1 MRPVYPGPMRFYNR
15 RISLS
20 ALTLLALAACGG
32 SSNVYQGM
40 DADALYRMAAT
51 EYAEGEYG
59 NAVDA
64 LDRLLLSYADWNRV
78 PDARML
84 LSHAHYGDGDYL
96 TARSEYVR
104 FLDRYSGHEDAVIAA
119 LGVCRSLGALSPDMP
134 RDQIFTRDAITVCR
148 NVLLDYQG
156 TPQAL
161 EAAQLANSMRLKLAQ
176 KEFDTAD
183 FYFRRKMFDSAIKYY
198 EFVVNLYSE
207 TDFAPK
213 SLAGIY
219 HSNMAIGYEEEAEVA
234 KQRLIDRYPESPEA
248 ALIRTNGSGS

>member
-1 MRPVYPGPMRFYNR
+1 MRFYNR

-32 SSNVYQGM
+32 PSNLYQGM

-64 LDRLLLSYADWNRV
+64 LDRLLLSYADWDRV

-104 FLDRYSGHEDAVIAA
+104 FLDRYSGQEDAVIAA
-119 LGVCRSLGALSPDMP
+119 LGGILSEVGAPIVDEHQLSCYGQFRFGSYLFFPT
-134 RDQIFTRDAITVCR
+134 F
-148 NVLLDYQG
+148 L
-156 TPQAL
+156 
-161 EAAQLANSMRLKLAQ
+161 MR
-176 KEFDTAD
+176 
-183 FYFRRKMFDSAIKYY
+183 
-198 EFVVNLYSE
+198 
-207 TDFAPK
+207 P
-213 SLAGIY
+213 
-219 HSNMAIGYEEEAEVA
+219 
-234 KQRLIDRYPESPEA
+234 
-248 ALIRTNGSGS
+248 